1 MSTLTFVS
9 GRFPIQP
16 EPDAD
21 SSPSAPGGGIIDM
34 DTFHQ
39 ILDLDD
45 EDGTHEF
52 SAGMVW
58 AYFDQAAS
66 TFKDMTEALYVISCP
81 SLSSQF

>member
-1 MSTLTFVS
+1 
-9 GRFPIQP
+9 
-16 EPDAD
+16 
-21 SSPSAPGGGIIDM
+21 M

-66 TFKDMTEALYVISCP
+66 TFKDMTEALYVILCP